1 MARPLDNSEDEMEDV
16 FNRGLIQ
23 PYMFE
28 PEFDE
33 EELAT
38 LVRKDNRRSCNV
50 FTVAIELGG
59 DYPYTQR
66 PP

>member
-1 MARPLDNSEDEMEDV
+1 
-16 FNRGLIQ
+16 
-23 PYMFE
+23 MFE

-38 LVRKDNRRSCNV
+38 LVRKDNGRSCNV

-59 DYPYTQR
+59 DYLYTQR

>member
-1 MARPLDNSEDEMEDV
+1 MARRLDNSEDEKEDV
-16 FNRGLIQ
+16 FHRGLIQ

-38 LVRKDNRRSCNV
+38 LVRKDNRRSNV
-50 FTVAIELGG
+50 FTRYSGH
-59 DYPYTQR
+59 
-66 PP
+66 